1 MHVQTEEG
9 TNMADTIVKTK
20 APALALSPI
29 VFSQQHFDLYSA
41 QLRVYF
47 NTLDTANGQ
56 TIQQVNSL
64 TVMNWLNTGS
74 F

>member
-1 MHVQTEEG
+1 
-9 TNMADTIVKTK
+9 MADNILKSK
-20 APALALSPI
+20 APALALTPTD
-29 VFSQQHFDLYSA
+29 FSQAHFDILNS
-41 QLRVYF
+41 QLRLYF

-64 TVMNWLNTGS
+64 NVMNWLNTGS

>member
-1 MHVQTEEG
+1 
-9 TNMADTIVKTK
+9 MADTIVKTK